1 MDKQS
6 ISNYSGEIYLKSNAG
21 NDNNQRRTKPQATIM
36 ESQAE
41 TSYSDNYQW
50 EKNYGLNF
58 E

>member
-41 TSYSDNYQW
+41 TSYSDNYQ
-50 EKNYGLNF
+50 
-58 E
+58 